1 MAIKEL
7 LRHTKEKIPVRKKC
21 WVRHWYTV
29 SSIKGD
35 FDQYLGVTYAPFEF
49 DDVWGLG
56 EVAFGIKDK
65 IGFTS
70 ECKVQAKKDTKVII
84 EYGCDDGARFFVYD
98 EHGNLIYLK
107 TDSWKIQPYTKYRAS
122 FSLKRGVYKFVF
134 DFYEWTAYARASFR
148 VLLGDV
154 KPIRI

>member
-1 MAIKEL
+1 MEIKEL
-7 LRHTKEKIPVRKKC
+7 LRQAKDIISVGKGH

-49 DDVWGLG
+49 DDIWGLG

-70 ECKVQAKKDTKVII
+70 ECKVQAKRNTNVVI
-84 EYGCDDGARFFVYD
+84 EYGCDDGARLFVYD
-98 EHGNLIYLK
+98 EHGNLVYLK
-107 TDSWKIQPYTKYRAS
+107 IDSWKIQPYTKYRAS
-122 FSLKRGVYKFVF
+122 FKLKKGIYKFVF
-134 DFYEWTAYARASFR
+134 DFYEWTAYARASFK
-148 VLLGDV
+148 VLWGDV
-154 KPIRI
+154 KPIKI